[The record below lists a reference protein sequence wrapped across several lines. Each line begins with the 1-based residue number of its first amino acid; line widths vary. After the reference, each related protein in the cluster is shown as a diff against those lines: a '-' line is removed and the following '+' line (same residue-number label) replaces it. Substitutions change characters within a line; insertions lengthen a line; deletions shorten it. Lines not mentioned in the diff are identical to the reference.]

1 MISLVGCL
9 STGDGSRRSVVA
21 DGPVQ
26 AQRHGPVQAQR
37 DGLVTRHA
45 RRQVGCREVVAALL
59 YDEGVVA
66 GAELLV
72 GVRPVRP
79 GHAGVRDAWRD
90 VDTAAA

>member
-21 DGPVQ
+21 DCPVQ
-26 AQRHGPVQAQR
+26 AQRHGPVQR
-37 DGLVTRHA
+37 DGLVTWHA

-72 GVRPVRP
+72 GVRPGRP